1 MNVRLSVLALSLL
14 CLFSLPALKAQS
26 ILRGTLVDGET
37 EEPLIG
43 ASVYID
49 EYKTGTVTDFEGQF
63 TLRVRQVGEMTLV
76 LSMIGY
82 EAQERFLNFA
92 VSRALDL
99 GVVELTPST
108 IGLQEANVIASV
120 AVDRATPV
128 AVSTLD
134 ARTIEEVIG
143 DKELVETLNITPGVY
158 ATKSGGGFG
167 DSRINIRGFDQRNV
181 AVLINGIPVND
192 MESGWVYWSNWAGL
206 GDAVS
211 SMQVQRGLG
220 ASKLAINSV
229 GGTMNIITKAT
240 DTQKG
245 GSFMQSLTNY
255 GRYKTM
261 LSLSTGVMDNGW
273 AVSAV
278 GSRTAGNA
286 YVDATFIDAWSYFL
300 TAAKDFGGHR
310 LVFTAI
316 GAPQTHGQRRGLMN
330 VDRFNDL
337 QALGYEAHRW
347 NDDWGTL
354 NGEVLNARVNSYH
367 KPQFALNHYWQL
379 SDKAHLANSFYI
391 STGRGYGSR
400 FDGTSTPRL
409 SESYTNEDGITRNV
423 QTSINWDYIY
433 GVNANN
439 TQLVRYA
446 ADQIA
451 FDPSTQ
457 AWVDTLYEQGSPIL
471 TAAGDSVIG
480 GRALSSIENAHNEHF
495 WTGMLST
502 LHADLNDQFTLIAGI
517 DARYYAGKH
526 FTRVDNLLGGD
537 FYLQSFAS
545 SDGYGI
551 NPDYALLARPGDV
564 VDYDDVGRVGYGGAF
579 GQIEYASDRLSAFFA
594 ATASYTT
601 YRRIDPYKYF
611 RYEETGMQSVTD
623 VDPGT
628 GELVSTE
635 TFVYGVK
642 SQRAGSLGYNA
653 KVGGSY
659 RLGEHSNVFVNAG
672 YYSRAPFIRYVF
684 TNFSNILSSDRLIN
698 EKVAAAEVGYRFRWR
713 GVSFDINAY
722 HTQWR
727 DKSILSSPLLRP
739 DGTEYRAFI
748 TGLVQTHEGLE
759 IEWRARPF
767 AALEL
772 GGMASFGNWRW
783 DNDVSAEIV
792 NEEGGGVLETLDIYS
807 SGLKVSDAPQSQIG
821 ALANIDLPR
830 GFRLGAQYVQNW
842 RLYAQFAV
850 DQDRTDEER
859 RGLQPVT
866 MPSYG
871 YLDARASKRFR
882 IGDLDWTA
890 SVNVQNV
897 LDNIYMSDGFETF
910 FTDPFTGARQQGT
923 VENGRLEGYWS
934 YGRTVSASLKMRF

>member
-1 MNVRLSVLALSLL
+1 MGLRMLNLVWSVLI
-14 CLFSLPALKAQS
+14 FSVFAQAQTTV
-26 ILRGTLVDGET
+26 RGTLLDAET
-37 EEPLIG
+37 DEPLIG

-49 EYKTGTVTDFEGQF
+49 EHKTGGITDFEGRF
-63 TLRVRQVGEMTLV
+63 AFRFRQVGEMHLV

-82 EAQERFLNFA
+82 EAQTRFLNIA
-92 VSRALDL
+92 GSRDLDL
-99 GVVELTPST
+99 GVVKLQPST
-108 IGLQEANVIASV
+108 IGLKEANVIASV
-120 AVDRATPV
+120 AIDRATPV
-128 AVSTLD
+128 AVSTID

-192 MESGWVYWSNWAGL
+192 MENGWVYWSNWAGL

-211 SMQVQRGLG
+211 MMQVQRGLG

-229 GGTMNIITKAT
+229 GGTMNIITKGT
-240 DTQKG
+240 DTRKG
-245 GSFMQSLTNY
+245 GSFQQTLTDY
-255 GRYKTM
+255 GRWKTM

-300 TAAKDFGGHR
+300 TAAKDFGAHR

-316 GAPQTHGQRRGLMN
+316 GAPQTHGQRRGQMN

-347 NDDWGTL
+347 NDDWGYL
-354 NGEVLNARVNSYH
+354 NGEVLNARVNRYH

-379 SDKAHLANSFYI
+379 SEKAHLSNSFYI

-409 SESYTNEDGITRNV
+409 SETLTDADGASRNI
-423 QTSINWDYIY
+423 QTSINWDYLY
-433 GVNANN
+433 GVNENN
-439 TQLVRYA
+439 AQLVRYGADEIAWDPA
-446 ADQIA
+446 A
-451 FDPSTQ
+451 Q
-457 AWVDTLYEQGSPIL
+457 AWVDTLHVRGTPIL
-471 TAAGDSVIG
+471 TAEGDSILG

-502 LHADLNDQFTLIAGI
+502 LHADLNESWTLIAGI
-517 DARYYAGKH
+517 DARYYSGKH
-526 FTRVDNLLGGD
+526 FTRANNLLGAD
-537 FYLQSFAS
+537 FYLQSFSS

-551 NPDYALLARPGDV
+551 NPDYALLAQPGDK
-564 VDYDDVGRVGYGGAF
+564 VDYDDIGRVGYGGAF
-579 GQIEYASDRLSAFFA
+579 GQIEYASDRFSGFLAGTISH
-594 ATASYTT
+594 TT

-611 RYEETGMQSVTD
+611 RYKETGVQPVTSL
-623 VDPGT
+623 DPET
-628 GELVSTE
+628 GELVTTE
-635 TFVYGVK
+635 EFVYGIK
-642 SQRAGSLGYNA
+642 SERAASTGYNA
-653 KVGGSY
+653 KAGGSVKI
-659 RLGEHSNVFVNAG
+659 GETSNLYANAG
-672 YYSRAPFIRYVF
+672 YYSRAPFITYVF
-684 TNFSNILSSDRLIN
+684 TNYSNVLSNDRLVN
-698 EKVAAAEVGYRFRWR
+698 EKVRAAEVGYRFRWR
-713 GVSFDINAY
+713 GVSFDVNAY

-739 DGTEYRAFI
+739 DGTEFRAFI
-748 TGLVQTHEGLE
+748 TGLTQIHEGLE
-759 IEWRARPF
+759 VEWRVRPWS
-767 AALEL
+767 AVEL

-783 DNDVSAEIV
+783 DNDVSADIV
-792 NEEGGGVLETLDIYS
+792 SEEGGEVLETLDIYS
-807 SGLKVSDAPQSQIG
+807 AGLKVSDAPQSQVG
-821 ALANIDLPR
+821 VLGNFDLPK

-842 RLYAQFAV
+842 RLYARFAV
-850 DQDRTDEER
+850 DQDRTDEAR
-859 RGLQPVT
+859 RGLQAVEL
-866 MPSYG
+866 PSYG
-871 YLDARASKRFR
+871 YLDARVSKRFKT
-882 IGDLDWTA
+882 GDLNWTA

-910 FTDPFTGARQQGT
+910 FTDPQTGDRLQGT
-923 VENGRLEGYWS
+923 VDNGRLEGYWA
-934 YGRTVSASLKMRF
+934 YGRTISASIKMVF